1 LPMAADPGRS
11 DPAEGLP
18 AALSSALAEFG
29 RHLAA
34 ERSLSRHTVRAY
46 LGDVQSLL
54 EHASRHGV
62 ADPGALDLATLRGW
76 LAGQHGAG
84 AARATLARR
93 GTDVRARDKSVYI
106 ASVSWLVEGGA
117 LT

>member
-1 LPMAADPGRS
+1 MAADPARS

-62 ADPGALDLATLRGW
+62 ADPGAA
-76 LAGQHGAG
+76 
-84 AARATLARR
+84 
-93 GTDVRARDKSVYI
+93 
-106 ASVSWLVEGGA
+106 
-117 LT
+117 